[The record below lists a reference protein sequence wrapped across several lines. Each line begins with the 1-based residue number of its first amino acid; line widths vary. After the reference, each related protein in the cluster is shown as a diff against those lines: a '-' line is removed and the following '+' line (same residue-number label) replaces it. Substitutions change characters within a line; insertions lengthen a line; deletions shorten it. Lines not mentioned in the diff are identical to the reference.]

1 MRAKT
6 QYTQYELT
14 PADTQTVLALVRA
27 GTLAE
32 AALRLGLD
40 ASTVFR
46 SVQRIER
53 GLGQRL
59 FERSRTGYRAT
70 PLGLQ
75 LARHAERIETEL
87 AAARSSVQ
95 AAGHRVAGPVHVTT
109 TDTVLYGLL
118 LPMLRDLADLHPAL
132 SFELTADNT
141 LASLTK
147 RDADIAIRATR
158 RAPGHLIGKQVGPV
172 HVAVF
177 AAKSTG
183 IRSGDPDALAHC
195 DWVAPDGSLG
205 NHPSVQWRKRHCPDV
220 QPRYWTNS
228 VMAVLE
234 LVAGGFGVGIV
245 PVFLARGRDDLVQ
258 LTPPLDEAE
267 AQIWVLAH
275 PESRHLPHVAAV
287 YAYIAERLAQELAD
301 SPGV

>member
-1 MRAKT
+1 MRAK
-6 QYTQYELT
+6 TQYELT
-14 PADTQTVLALVRA
+14 PADTQIVLALVRA

-32 AALRLGLD
+32 AALRLALD

-59 FERSRTGYRAT
+59 FERSRSGYRAT

-87 AAARSSVQ
+87 AAARSSMQ
-95 AAGHRVAGPVHVTT
+95 ATSHRVAGPVHVTT
-109 TDTVLYGLL
+109 TDTVLYGLM
-118 LPMLRDLADLHPAL
+118 LPILRDLADLHPEL
-132 SFELTADNT
+132 SFELTSDNT

-158 RAPGHLIGKQVGPV
+158 RAPGHLIGKEAGPIR
-172 HVAVF
+172 VAVF
-177 AAKSTG
+177 AAKSSG
-183 IRSGDPDALAHC
+183 IRSGDLATLAKC
-195 DWVAPDGSLG
+195 DWVAPDSSLG
-205 NHPSVQWRKRHCPDV
+205 NHPSVMWRKRYCPDV
-220 QPRYWTNS
+220 QPRYRTNS

-234 LVAGGFGVGIV
+234 LVALGFGVGIV
-245 PVFLARGRDDLVQ
+245 PLFLTRGRDDLVQ
-258 LTPPLDEAE
+258 LTPTLDEVE

-287 YAYIAERLAQELAD
+287 YTYITERIAQELAG
-301 SPGV
+301 PTGL